1 MERITLSL
9 QDDKFDLSYWND
21 MVDDGERFTSA
32 KTMIWYLLVI
42 GVIVQAISFLF
53 EPTTTLIWYALGFVI
68 ATNVGAVV
76 LAVKAQFS
84 AEGIGKKT
92 SLAFNADFYHTIH
105 LMTEMK
111 KKFVEEA
118 EKDGNSLKQEIDNMG
133 EDIYS
138 VMKGYLRTYN
148 QHMNS
153 EIEMV
158 ESKDIQ
164 YDKEEDLFTQ

>member
-1 MERITLSL
+1 MERITLSS

-42 GVIVQAISFLF
+42 GVIVQLISFLF

-118 EKDGNSLKQEIDNMG
+118 ERDGNSLKQEVDNMG

>member
-9 QDDKFDLSYWND
+9 QDKKYDLSYWND

-32 KTMIWYLLVI
+32 KTMIWYLVVI
-42 GVIVQAISFLF
+42 GIIVQLISFLF
-53 EPTTTLIWYALGFVI
+53 EPSTTLIWYALGFVI
-68 ATNVGAVV
+68 ATNLGAVV

-84 AEGIGKKT
+84 AEDIGKKT

-111 KKFVEEA
+111 RKFVEEA
-118 EKDGNSLKQEIDNMG
+118 ERDNNELSKEIDSMG
-133 EDIYS
+133 KDLYS

-148 QHMNS
+148 QHMS
-153 EIEMV
+153 TDIEMV
-158 ESKDIQ
+158 DSKEID
-164 YDKEEDLFTQ
+164 YDSEEELFTE

>member
-42 GVIVQAISFLF
+42 GVIVQLISFLF

-118 EKDGNSLKQEIDNMG
+118 ERDGNSLKQEIDNMG

>member
-1 MERITLSL
+1 MERITLSS

-42 GVIVQAISFLF
+42 GVIVQLISFLF

-118 EKDGNSLKQEIDNMG
+118 EKDGNSLKQEVDNMG

-164 YDKEEDLFTQ
+164 YDREEDLFTQ

>member
-42 GVIVQAISFLF
+42 GVIVQLISFLF

-118 EKDGNSLKQEIDNMG
+118 EKDGNSLKQEVDNMG